1 MLMKAFPAP
10 KLNLGLNVKAKRPDG
25 YHELETLFV
34 PVDIFSDVLEMV
46 EAPALQVE
54 IPGADWPVQEDLT
67 VKAWRLLSDEFGIPP
82 VRIYL
87 EKHIPAGAGLG
98 GGSSDAASALKLL
111 NALFSL
117 GLSDAALA
125 ARAAVLGSDC
135 AFFIYNTPMFATGR
149 GEVLE
154 PYALDLSRFS
164 IAVEIPEGERVS
176 TREAYAGIAPAPA
189 PVPLREALSRPV
201 ACWKDCVFNDF
212 EKTVFAA
219 HPRIGAL
226 KEEMY
231 RRGAVYAAMSGS
243 GAAVFGL
250 FAA

>member
-1 MLMKAFPAP
+1 MKAFPTP
-10 KLNLGLNVKAKRPDG
+10 KINLGLNVKFRRGDG

-34 PVDIFSDVLEMV
+34 PCDAFSDVLEIG
-46 EAPALQVE
+46 EAPALELE

-87 EKHIPAGAGLG
+87 EKHIPVGAGLG

-117 GLSDAALA
+117 GLSEAELAQRA
-125 ARAAVLGSDC
+125 ARLGSDC
-135 AFFIYNTPMFATGR
+135 AFFIYDTPMLGTGR
-149 GEVLE
+149 GEILT
-154 PYALDLSRFS
+154 PFALDLSAYRLV
-164 IAVEIPEGERVS
+164 VEMPEGERVS
-176 TREAYAGIAPAPA
+176 TREAYAGIVPGPWAL
-189 PVPLREALSRPV
+189 PLREALSRPV
-201 ACWKDCVFNDF
+201 AQWRDCVFNDF
-212 EKTVFAA
+212 EASVFAG
-219 HPRIGAL
+219 HPRIAAL

-231 RRGAVYAAMSGS
+231 ARGAVYAAMSGS

-250 FAA
+250 FEA